1 MISYLSQVTNP
12 IDLDIFKVHK
22 DNILVKDLVY
32 QFFEEKT
39 INSLYD
45 PNVENL
51 YITPVDLIS
60 DYVRNCCRAIY
71 DITDHSYFTANDLE
85 DILPSDKILQDY
97 MSYLVKGHMTN
108 KQPIIKE
115 FKEYEMKLEAKMDD
129 PDLMYLLE
137 AIGKY
142 SKLYSGKEHRDYF
155 YNPYNRDQTIENL
168 EIKAPFPIFY
178 LFDNTAKYLPQTL
191 SMNVCTLA
199 LQMILYIGETCDA
212 EDWVNPKT
220 GKWVS
225 NYIDKKTGE
234 VIYDDSHPLSPED
247 IPAMNTGGNDDAIQ
261 PIVQDEKFKKLVD
274 SIQGEYRIGLEVFKK
289 GKLTG
294 MKKSV

>member
-115 FKEYEMKLEAKMDD
+115 FKE
-129 PDLMYLLE
+129 
-137 AIGKY
+137 
-142 SKLYSGKEHRDYF
+142 
-155 YNPYNRDQTIENL
+155 
-168 EIKAPFPIFY
+168 
-178 LFDNTAKYLPQTL
+178 
-191 SMNVCTLA
+191 
-199 LQMILYIGETCDA
+199 
-212 EDWVNPKT
+212 
-220 GKWVS
+220 
-225 NYIDKKTGE
+225 
-234 VIYDDSHPLSPED
+234 
-247 IPAMNTGGNDDAIQ
+247 
-261 PIVQDEKFKKLVD
+261 
-274 SIQGEYRIGLEVFKK
+274 
-289 GKLTG
+289 
-294 MKKSV
+294 